1 MDKLKSFIKQYF
13 VLVILIVLIILFG
26 CLRPES
32 FLTMSNMFTVIR
44 QSSIMGIAT
53 IGLLFVMVA
62 GGIDLSLGSVIS
74 VESVLVAVLLT
85 KFGWGLLPA
94 YLCGLAGGTL
104 VGLVTGA
111 IIVKTGIFPM
121 IGTLALQ
128 IILQGIAYLVC
139 GGMPVSNL
147 PLNAKM
153 IGQGYIGPIPIPVI
167 VFIIVIIIAAL
178 VLNRTYIGR
187 HFYAIG
193 SNEEATRLSGIDV
206 DKFKMIAYVIGG
218 LFAGIAAIFWTATN
232 PSIPL
237 SEGSGKELDAIAGV
251 YIGGTSTTGGFA
263 SIVGTIFG
271 AIILVVIRQGL
282 NFMLVQFNSTLSP
295 TFITYAVTGVIVV
308 GAVLLDVLKRQSAN
322 RVRQEKKAEK
332 FARKTKERIAELNLE
347 KDYALSAKGN
357 AEADK
362 RVKEIDEEI
371 ASLKAELKNKL
382 PALKAEDMA
391 EAEEEKKRKNEIK
404 AAEKSEKNALK
415 K

>member
-1 MDKLKSFIKQYF
+1 MGGRDMDKLKSFIKQYF

-193 SNEEATRLSGIDV
+193 SNEEAARLSGINTNKLKV
-206 DKFKMIAYVIGG
+206 ATYAIGG
-218 LFAGIAAIFWTATN
+218 FLSGLAGIIMLARISSGQPTAG
-232 PSIPL
+232 
-237 SEGSGKELDAIAGV
+237 EGYELDAIAATA
-251 YIGGTSTTGGFA
+251 IGGTSMTGGVG
-263 SIVGTIFG
+263 SLTGTIFG
-271 AIILVVIRQGL
+271 
-282 NFMLVQFNSTLSP
+282 F
-295 TFITYAVTGVIVV
+295 
-308 GAVLLDVLKRQSAN
+308 VLLGLMTNSMN
-322 RVRQEKKAEK
+322 LLNINSFYQEIVKGILII
-332 FARKTKERIAELNLE
+332 IAVFL
-347 KDYALSAKGN
+347 DMTS
-357 AEADK
+357 
-362 RVKEIDEEI
+362 
-371 ASLKAELKNKL
+371 KNK
-382 PALKAEDMA
+382 K
-391 EAEEEKKRKNEIK
+391 
-404 AAEKSEKNALK
+404 
-415 K
+415 

>member
-153 IGQGYIGPIPIPVI
+153 IGQGYIGPIPIPAHEFHYYDSEVCGEAFLAEKPMSNRSWKCMI
-167 VFIIVIIIAAL
+167 STDT
-178 VLNRTYIGR
+178 VLAGYPHIHYYG
-187 HFYAIG
+187 
-193 SNEEATRLSGIDV
+193 NE
-206 DKFKMIAYVIGG
+206 K
-218 LFAGIAAIFWTATN
+218 
-232 PSIPL
+232 IP
-237 SEGSGKELDAIAGV
+237 E
-251 YIGGTSTTGGFA
+251 
-263 SIVGTIFG
+263 
-271 AIILVVIRQGL
+271 
-282 NFMLVQFNSTLSP
+282 NFLEQC
-295 TFITYAVTGVIVV
+295 
-308 GAVLLDVLKRQSAN
+308 R
-322 RVRQEKKAEK
+322 RCREQEKR
-332 FARKTKERIAELNLE
+332 ARER
-347 KDYALSAKGN
+347 D
-357 AEADK
+357 
-362 RVKEIDEEI
+362 RT
-371 ASLKAELKNKL
+371 
-382 PALKAEDMA
+382 
-391 EAEEEKKRKNEIK
+391 
-404 AAEKSEKNALK
+404 
-415 K
+415 

>member
-1 MDKLKSFIKQYF
+1 MGGRDMDKLKSFIKQYF

-193 SNEEATRLSGIDV
+193 SNEEAARLSGINTNKLKV
-206 DKFKMIAYVIGG
+206 ATYAIGG
-218 LFAGIAAIFWTATN
+218 FLSGLAGIIMLARISSGQPTA
-232 PSIPL
+232 
-237 SEGSGKELDAIAGV
+237 GKNMEMD
-251 YIGGTSTTGGFA
+251 
-263 SIVGTIFG
+263 
-271 AIILVVIRQGL
+271 
-282 NFMLVQFNSTLSP
+282 
-295 TFITYAVTGVIVV
+295 
-308 GAVLLDVLKRQSAN
+308 
-322 RVRQEKKAEK
+322 
-332 FARKTKERIAELNLE
+332 
-347 KDYALSAKGN
+347 
-357 AEADK
+357 
-362 RVKEIDEEI
+362 
-371 ASLKAELKNKL
+371 
-382 PALKAEDMA
+382 
-391 EAEEEKKRKNEIK
+391 
-404 AAEKSEKNALK
+404 
-415 K
+415 

>member
-193 SNEEATRLSGIDV
+193 SNEEAARLSGINTNKLKV
-206 DKFKMIAYVIGG
+206 ATYAIGG
-218 LFAGIAAIFWTATN
+218 F
-232 PSIPL
+232 L
-237 SEGSGKELDAIAGV
+237 SGE
-251 YIGGTSTTGGFA
+251 T
-263 SIVGTIFG
+263 
-271 AIILVVIRQGL
+271 VI
-282 NFMLVQFNSTLSP
+282 NS
-295 TFITYAVTGVIVV
+295 V
-308 GAVLLDVLKRQSAN
+308 
-322 RVRQEKKAEK
+322 
-332 FARKTKERIAELNLE
+332 
-347 KDYALSAKGN
+347 
-357 AEADK
+357 
-362 RVKEIDEEI
+362 
-371 ASLKAELKNKL
+371 
-382 PALKAEDMA
+382 
-391 EAEEEKKRKNEIK
+391 
-404 AAEKSEKNALK
+404 
-415 K
+415 

>member
-128 IILQGIAYLVC
+128 IILLHSRSAHLQNSHIFQVFSGFYTYRSHLR
-139 GGMPVSNL
+139 SL
-147 PLNAKM
+147 P
-153 IGQGYIGPIPIPVI
+153 
-167 VFIIVIIIAAL
+167 
-178 VLNRTYIGR
+178 
-187 HFYAIG
+187 
-193 SNEEATRLSGIDV
+193 
-206 DKFKMIAYVIGG
+206 
-218 LFAGIAAIFWTATN
+218 
-232 PSIPL
+232 
-237 SEGSGKELDAIAGV
+237 
-251 YIGGTSTTGGFA
+251 
-263 SIVGTIFG
+263 
-271 AIILVVIRQGL
+271 
-282 NFMLVQFNSTLSP
+282 
-295 TFITYAVTGVIVV
+295 
-308 GAVLLDVLKRQSAN
+308 
-322 RVRQEKKAEK
+322 
-332 FARKTKERIAELNLE
+332 
-347 KDYALSAKGN
+347 
-357 AEADK
+357 
-362 RVKEIDEEI
+362 
-371 ASLKAELKNKL
+371 
-382 PALKAEDMA
+382 DM
-391 EAEEEKKRKNEIK
+391 
-404 AAEKSEKNALK
+404 SYTV
-415 K
+415 